1 MRFDPAKSFPHPV
14 LREGSSDYEG
24 VEFQVSVELE
34 RTERTTAVALEA
46 AFDLSDPDLLELV
59 RKEKAEYAL
68 LVVSPHTRLRK
79 ELRSGSDTLKETFE
93 DGELGGEVELR
104 PFLLATAEIP
114 GFQAEHWNRD
124 YAGRRFNIR
133 TGAVL
138 AADTPYRS
146 WVDMEDEGPI
156 GSMFQLAV
164 DEELDE
170 GTWTVDLASDRIQ
183 VLVTKSDLRLLET
196 VRAQAKTASD
206 WAYLMNG
213 LYLPA
218 LVYALTEA
226 DRGDAE
232 EVYGR
237 RRWYSSLQ
245 VRLEEIEAQPLG
257 SSETADRA
265 RGAQRLLDLP
275 FSKLLSRL
283 RQDEDE

>member
-1 MRFDPAKSFPHPV
+1 MHV

-79 ELRSGSDTLKETFE
+79 ELRSGWDTLKETFE

-104 PFLLATAEIP
+104 PVLLATAEIP

>member
-59 RKEKAEYAL
+59 REERAEYAL

-104 PFLLATAEIP
+104 PFLLATADIP

-124 YAGRRFNIR
+124 YAGRRFNIGK
-133 TGAVL
+133 GAVL

-226 DRGDAE
+226 DRGDAD

-237 RRWYSSLQ
+237 QRWYSSLQ
-245 VRLEEIEAQPLG
+245 ARLEEIEAQPLG

-275 FSKLLSRL
+275 FSRLLSRL

>member
-59 RKEKAEYAL
+59 RQEKAEYAL
-68 LVVSPHTRLRK
+68 LVVCPHTRLRK

-104 PFLLATAEIP
+104 PFLLATADIP
-114 GFQAEHWNRD
+114 GFRAEHWNHD
-124 YAGRRFNIR
+124 YADRRFSIR
-133 TGAVL
+133 KGTVL

-146 WVDMEDEGPI
+146 WVDVADEGPI
-156 GSMFQLAV
+156 GSMFRLAV
-164 DEELDE
+164 DEELEE
-170 GTWTVDLASDRIQ
+170 GTWAVDLDGDRIQ

-218 LVYALTEA
+218 LIYALTEA

-237 RRWYSSLQ
+237 RRWYASLQ
-245 VRLEEIEAQPLG
+245 SRLEEIEAQPLG
-257 SSETADRA
+257 SSDTADRA
-265 RGAQRLLDLP
+265 RGAQRLLEFP

>member
-24 VEFQVSVELE
+24 VEFQVSVDLE
-34 RTERTTAVALEA
+34 RTEQTTAVALEA
-46 AFDLSDPDLLELV
+46 VFDLSDPDLLELV
-59 RKEKAEYAL
+59 RREKAEYAL
-68 LVVSPHTRLRK
+68 LVVSPYTRLRK

-104 PFLLATAEIP
+104 PFLLATADIP

-133 TGAVL
+133 SGAVL
-138 AADTPYRS
+138 ATDTPYRS
-146 WVDMEDEGPI
+146 WVDVEDEGPI

-164 DEELDE
+164 DEALEE
-170 GTWTVDLASDRIQ
+170 GTWDVGLDSDRIQ
-183 VLVTKSDLRLLET
+183 ILVTSSDSKLLEM
-196 VRAQAKTASD
+196 VRAKAKTASD
-206 WAYLMNG
+206 WSYLMNG

-218 LVYALTEA
+218 LIYALAEA
-226 DRGDAE
+226 GRSDAE
-232 EVYGR
+232 RTYGD

-245 VRLEEIEAQPLG
+245 VRLEQIEAPSLE

-265 RGAQRLLDLP
+265 RDAQRLLGLP
-275 FSKLLSRL
+275 FSELLSRL
-283 RQDEDE
+283 RQDDDE

>member
-34 RTERTTAVALEA
+34 RTERTTAVALDA

-59 RKEKAEYAL
+59 REEKAEYAL

-79 ELRSGSDTLKETFE
+79 ELRSGSDTLNETFE

-104 PFLLATAEIP
+104 PFLLATADIA

-133 TGAVL
+133 KGAVL

-156 GSMFQLAV
+156 GSIFQLAV

-196 VRAQAKTASD
+196 VRARAKTASD

-245 VRLEEIEAQPLG
+245 ARLEEIEAPPLG

-275 FSKLLSRL
+275 FSRLLSRL

>member
-206 WAYLMNG
+206 WA
-213 LYLPA
+213 
-218 LVYALTEA
+218 
-226 DRGDAE
+226 
-232 EVYGR
+232 
-237 RRWYSSLQ
+237 
-245 VRLEEIEAQPLG
+245 
-257 SSETADRA
+257 
-265 RGAQRLLDLP
+265 
-275 FSKLLSRL
+275 
-283 RQDEDE
+283 

>member
-68 LVVSPHTRLRK
+68 LVVAPQTRLRK

-104 PFLLATAEIP
+104 PFLLATADIP
-114 GFQAEHWNRD
+114 SFQAEHWNRD

-133 TGAVL
+133 KGAVL

-170 GTWTVDLASDRIQ
+170 GTWTVDLSSDRIQ

-196 VRAQAKTASD
+196 VRAQAKTGSD

-218 LVYALTEA
+218 LIYALTEA

-237 RRWYSSLQ
+237 WRWYSSLQ
-245 VRLEEIEAQPLG
+245 ARLEEIEAQPLG

-275 FSKLLSRL
+275 FSRLLSRL